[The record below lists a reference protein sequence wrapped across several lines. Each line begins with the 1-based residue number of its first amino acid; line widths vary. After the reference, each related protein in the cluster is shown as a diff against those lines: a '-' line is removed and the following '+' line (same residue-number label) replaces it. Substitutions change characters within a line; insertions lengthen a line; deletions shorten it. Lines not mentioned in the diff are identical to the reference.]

1 LPASAVA
8 FALAAAVVHATWN
21 TLVAR
26 ARDPQAA
33 TALGGVIGALVLVPF
48 AALTWRVDPA
58 ALPFAF
64 ASAVIHVGYFAF
76 LARGY
81 ALGELSTVYP
91 LARGSAP
98 VLVLV
103 GAALVLGETPSVV
116 QALGVVA
123 VGAGV
128 LLVRGGLGAGADR
141 AGELLGLLVG
151 VTIAAYTVVDKRGV
165 EDAAALPYLLLLE
178 GPSALVYLAM
188 VSRAR
193 GRAVLGELGPVT
205 VMAGIGMVA
214 AYGLVLAA
222 LQRGPAAGV
231 AATRETSILI
241 ATIFGAVFL
250 HARVTGVRLLGA
262 AAIVAGVA
270 AVALG

>member
-1 LPASAVA
+1 MPASALVL
-8 FALAAAVVHATWN
+8 ALAAAFVHATWN

-33 TALGGVIGALVLVPF
+33 TALGGVIGASLLIPF
-48 AALTWRVDPA
+48 AVATWRVDGVALAFA
-58 ALPFAF
+58 A
-64 ASAVIHVGYFAF
+64 ASAVIHVAYFAC

-81 ALGELSTVYP
+81 ALGELSSVYP
-91 LARGSAP
+91 LARGTAP

-103 GAALVLGETPSVV
+103 GAAVVLGESPSVV
-116 QALGVVA
+116 QACGVVA

-128 LLVRGGLGAGADR
+128 LMVRGGLSLRGDR
-141 AGELLGLLVG
+141 RGELLGLLVG

-165 EDAAALPYLLLLE
+165 EHAAALPYLLLLE
-178 GPSALVYLAM
+178 GPSALVYLGM
-188 VSRAR
+188 VTRSR
-193 GRAVLGELGPVT
+193 GRRVVAELSRLTVLV
-205 VMAGIGMVA
+205 GIGMVG

-222 LQRGPAAGV
+222 LQRGPASGV

-241 ATIFGAVFL
+241 ATLFGAFVL
-250 HARVTGVRLLGA
+250 GERVTRLRAFGATSIVLGV
-262 AAIVAGVA
+262 V

>member
-1 LPASAVA
+1 LPASALVLS
-8 FALAAAVVHATWN
+8 LAAAVVHATWN
-21 TLVAR
+21 MLVAR

-33 TALGGVIGALVLVPF
+33 TAVGGVIGALVLVPL
-48 AALTWRVDPA
+48 ALVTWRVDPA
-58 ALPFAF
+58 ALPFAA
-64 ASAVIHVGYFAF
+64 ASAIIHVAYFAL

-81 ALGELSTVYP
+81 AYGELSTVYP
-91 LARGSAP
+91 LARGTAP
-98 VLVLV
+98 VLVLA
-103 GAALVLGETPSVV
+103 GAAVVLGESPSAV
-116 QALGVVA
+116 QSLGVVA

-128 LLVRGGLGAGADR
+128 LMVRGLGTERDR
-141 AGELLGLLVG
+141 AGEILGLLVG

-178 GPSALVYLAM
+178 GPSSLVYLAM
-188 VSRAR
+188 VTRAR
-193 GRAVLGELGPVT
+193 GRRVLGELRPLT
-205 VMAGIGMVA
+205 VVAGIGMVA

-231 AATRETSILI
+231 AAARETSILI
-241 ATIFGAVFL
+241 ATVFGAVVL
-250 HARVTGVRLLGA
+250 GERVTPFRFLGA

>member
-1 LPASAVA
+1 
-8 FALAAAVVHATWN
+8 
-21 TLVAR
+21 
-26 ARDPQAA
+26 
-33 TALGGVIGALVLVPF
+33 VIGALLLVPF
-48 AALTWRVDPA
+48 AALSWRVDPA
-58 ALPFAF
+58 ALPFAA
-64 ASAVIHVGYFAF
+64 ASAAIPVAYFAF

-91 LARGSAP
+91 LARGTAP

-103 GAALVLGETPSVV
+103 GAALVLGESPSPL
-116 QALGVVA
+116 QAVGVVA

-128 LLVRGGLGAGADR
+128 LMVRGLARDADR
-141 AGELLGLLVG
+141 AAEVLGLLVG

-165 EDAAALPYLLLLE
+165 EHAAALPYLLLLE

-188 VSRAR
+188 VTRSR
-193 GRAVLGELGPVT
+193 GRTVLAELRWLT
-205 VMAGIGMVA
+205 VAAGIGMVG

-241 ATIFGAVFL
+241 ATLYGAFVLGERVTRFRVFGA
-250 HARVTGVRLLGA
+250 AS
-262 AAIVAGVA
+262 IVLGVA

>member
-1 LPASAVA
+1 L
-8 FALAAAVVHATWN
+8 ALAAAVVHATWN
-21 TLVAR
+21 MLVAR

-33 TALGGVIGALVLVPF
+33 TALGGVIGAALLVPF
-48 AALTWRVDPA
+48 ALATWRVDPA
-58 ALPFAF
+58 ALPYAA
-64 ASAVIHVGYFAF
+64 ASALIHVAYFAF

-103 GAALVLGETPSVV
+103 GAAVVLGESPSAV
-116 QALGVVA
+116 QAVGVVA

-128 LLVRGGLGAGADR
+128 LLIRGGIGRGADR

-165 EDAAALPYLLLLE
+165 GHAAALPYLLLLE

-188 VSRAR
+188 VSRSR
-193 GRAVLGELGPVT
+193 GRRVLDELRWLT
-205 VMAGIGMVA
+205 VVAGIGMVG

-241 ATIFGAVFL
+241 ATMYGALVLGERVTRGRALGAV
-250 HARVTGVRLLGA
+250 
-262 AAIVAGVA
+262 AIVAGVA

>member
-1 LPASAVA
+1 M
-8 FALAAAVVHATWN
+8 
-21 TLVAR
+21 LVAR

-33 TALGGVIGALVLVPF
+33 TALGGVIGALLLIPF
-48 AALTWRVDPA
+48 ALVTWRVDSA
-58 ALPFAF
+58 ALPFAA
-64 ASAVIHVGYFAF
+64 ASAAIHVAYFAF

-91 LARGSAP
+91 LARGTAP

-103 GAALVLGETPSVV
+103 GAAGVPGDSPSPL
-116 QALGVVA
+116 QAVGVVA

-128 LLVRGGLGAGADR
+128 LMVRGLARDADR

-151 VTIAAYTVVDKRGV
+151 VTIAAYTVVDKSGV
-165 EDAAALPYLLLLE
+165 GHAAALPYLLLLE

-188 VSRAR
+188 VTRSR
-193 GRAVLGELGPVT
+193 GRGVLDELRWLTVVT
-205 VMAGIGMVA
+205 GIGMVG

-231 AATRETSILI
+231 AGTRETSILI
-241 ATIFGAVFL
+241 ATMYGALVLGERVTRGRALGAV
-250 HARVTGVRLLGA
+250 
-262 AAIVAGVA
+262 AIVAGVA